1 MVNYIDNYTLFIAQL
16 TEDFCG
22 VEPVTHP
29 PIEVETRPPPLIDE
43 DKLRKAYS
51 RVDSVVLGG
60 KFIFLFIRE
69 KKIQFF

>member
-1 MVNYIDNYTLFIAQL
+1 MIIVKSHIKPFPFFFCSIAAQL

-51 RVDSVVLGG
+51 RIDSVVLGG
-60 KFIFLFIRE
+60 KE
-69 KKIQFF
+69 KAI

>member
-1 MVNYIDNYTLFIAQL
+1 MTNKICYSSAQL

-29 PIEVETRPPPLIDE
+29 PIEVETRPPPLIDQ

-51 RVDSVVLGG
+51 QVDSVVLGG
-60 KFIFLFIRE
+60 KCIDNNTELVLFKTKE
-69 KKIQFF
+69 Y